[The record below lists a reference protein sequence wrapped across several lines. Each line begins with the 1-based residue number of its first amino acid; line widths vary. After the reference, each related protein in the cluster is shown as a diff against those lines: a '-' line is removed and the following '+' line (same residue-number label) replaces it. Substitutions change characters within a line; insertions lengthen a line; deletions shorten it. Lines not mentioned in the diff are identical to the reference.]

1 MGPQESAALSF
12 VLLFLVGRLFL
23 LSATL
28 NRPFDVCP
36 EISRRLAF
44 LMKINVQFP
53 GLESVEHRH
62 RQKEIS
68 GTPVA

>member
-12 VLLFLVGRLFL
+12 VLSLLVGRLFL

-28 NRPFDVCP
+28 NRPFDVCS
-36 EISRRLAF
+36 EISRLLAF

-53 GLESVEHRH
+53 ALESVEHRH
-62 RQKEIS
+62 LRKYIS